1 MSLPQL
7 CQFYSEETDDTE
19 KQCFPERQKAE
30 RYVKRA
36 KKAIEASSP
45 DQPDY
50 KQLQQNLETARLDV
64 CYTMYYPLTEKYVS
78 LYPRKDENDHSRG
91 HDIFEKPEMW
101 EVVKRSMA
109 EGTLD
114 ALREGVSTTHLNT
127 GTHKLAIK
135 ARAPM
140 PKYNSKSGNS
150 ASKSIK
156 AEDMDEESDGGFF
169 EDDSDGRDDP
179 LS

>member
-1 MSLPQL
+1 VSLPQL

-50 KQLQQNLETARLDV
+50 KKLQQNLETARLDV

-114 ALREGVSTTHLNT
+114 ALREGVSTTN
-127 GTHKLAIK
+127 KLAIK

-150 ASKSIK
+150 ASKCIK

-169 EDDSDGRDDP
+169 EEDSDGRDDP